1 MISFSDD
8 KQDLLLAINGAEEAL
23 QIILARREDED
34 EPFTLLESKT
44 LVVPGRSVNFIIP
57 SIRDSLNLFGH
68 TPGEISRI
76 ALTAGPGSFTGLRLT
91 FSAAAG
97 IIAGNNGQIAPME
110 YLPILAKGAAG
121 TTDNPVWVITHSRRM
136 KVYIQGFEKIKDK
149 TSKIKPLTPPLPVS
163 VEEAVEVIKSFNQK
177 KAVVVGSGLI
187 KNKNWFDTFFADNQ
201 QFQKLPARFNTPAAQ
216 DILEAALHAEYSSE
230 MPVPMYL
237 RGSDAE
243 ENLEEITRK
252 RGISLEAAR
261 KQLEH
266 VTPH

>member
-1 MISFSDD
+1 MSSFSEDR
-8 KQDLLLAINGAEEAL
+8 QDLLLAINGAEEAL

-34 EPFTLLESKT
+34 EPFTLLDSRT
-44 LVVPGRSVNFIIP
+44 LIVPGRSVNFIIP

-68 TPGEISRI
+68 SPGDISRI

-97 IIAGNNGQIAPME
+97 IIAGNNAQIASME
-110 YLPILAKGAAG
+110 YLPLLAKGAAS
-121 TTDNPVWVITHSRRM
+121 TTNEAVWVVTHSRRM
-136 KVYIQGFEKIKDK
+136 KVYVQGFEKI
-149 TSKIKPLTPPLPVS
+149 SKESSDLKQLTPALPVS
-163 VEEAVEVIKSFNQK
+163 VEEAVQVIKSFNQE

-187 KNKNWFDTFFADNQ
+187 KNKEFFDTFFAENR
-201 QFQKLPARFNTPAAQ
+201 QFKTLPQRFNIPAAQ
-216 DILEAALHAEYSSE
+216 DILDTALDATYSDV

-243 ENLEEITRK
+243 ENLESITRK
-252 RGISLEAAR
+252 RGIPLEVAR

-266 VTPH
+266 VTPR